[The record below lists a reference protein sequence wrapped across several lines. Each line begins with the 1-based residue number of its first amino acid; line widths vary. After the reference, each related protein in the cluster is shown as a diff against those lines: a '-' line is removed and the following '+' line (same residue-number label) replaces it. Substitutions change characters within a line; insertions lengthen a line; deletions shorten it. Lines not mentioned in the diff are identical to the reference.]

1 MNGRE
6 LFDHVSRPRMVGSLP
21 VPSVQEIAAKQ
32 LQDVPHRYIRLEED
46 RPSANFISTPNH
58 TQIPVIDMKK
68 LLSGDS
74 DEMGEL
80 HIACQDWGFFQLINH
95 GVPCSLMDKI
105 KTSTRQFFDLPL
117 EEKRRYGPEPG
128 DLEGYGQ
135 AFVVSEEQKL
145 DWGDMMYP
153 LVKPTPTRNMRLWPK
168 VAVNLLSAMAQNLGL
183 QPHYFIEMFGDAVQ
197 AMRFNYYPPC
207 PQPELVLGLSPH
219 SDGGGITI
227 LLQDEVVE
235 GLNIKKNDSWI
246 PVKPLP
252 NALVVNIGDSLEIMS
267 NGRYKSIEHRAIT
280 NKDKERISIVTV
292 YSVGYDVQMVPSP
305 HLVDEAQP
313 CLYKMMSFGDYMY
326 HFTSNKLQGKR
337 TLDMVKLNPPHQ
349 N

>member
-1 MNGRE
+1 MNGGE
-6 LFDHVSRPRMVGSLP
+6 VFNHVSRPRLAGSLP

-32 LQDVPHRYIRLEED
+32 LQNVPHRYIRLEED

-80 HIACQDWGFFQLINH
+80 HIACQDCGFFQLINH
-95 GVPCSLMDKI
+95 GVPYSLMDKM
-105 KTSTRQFFDLPL
+105 KASTRQFLDLPL

-128 DLEGYGQ
+128 DVEGYGQ

-145 DWGDMMYP
+145 DWGDMMYL
-153 LVKPTPTRNMRLWPK
+153 LVKPTPTRNMRLWPVK
-168 VAVNLLSAMAQNLGL
+168 PENFRETLEDYSVEIQRVAVNLLSAMAQNLEL
-183 QPHYFIEMFGDAVQ
+183 QPHYFIEI
-197 AMRFNYYPPC
+197 
-207 PQPELVLGLSPH
+207 PH

-227 LLQDEVVE
+227 LLQDEAVE

-280 NKDKERISIVTV
+280 NKDRERISIVTL
-292 YSVGYDVQMVPSP
+292 YSAGYNVQMVPSP
-305 HLVDEAQP
+305 HLVDEAHP
-313 CLYKMMSFGDYMY
+313 CLYKTMSCGEYMY

-337 TLDMVKLNPPHQ
+337 TLDMVKLKPAHQ